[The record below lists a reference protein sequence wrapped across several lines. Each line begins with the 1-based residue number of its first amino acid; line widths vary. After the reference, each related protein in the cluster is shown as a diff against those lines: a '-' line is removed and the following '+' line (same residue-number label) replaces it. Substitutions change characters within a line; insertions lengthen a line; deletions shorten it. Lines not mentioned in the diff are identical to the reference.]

1 MYWRGNV
8 FKDCEFPRV
17 FGKRKEVKEIGF
29 LDRSANIN
37 FRIYNYWYNYR
48 MYINSYLSYVRKKKA
63 KKLFVIGMILIGI
76 TLLIFAFFFYFGFIQ
91 GGLAPN

>member
-1 MYWRGNV
+1 MDFWTGVLILISGYTI
-8 FKDCEFPRV
+8 
-17 FGKRKEVKEIGF
+17 IGTIIGCI
-29 LDRSANIN
+29 LIV
-37 FRIYNYWYNYR
+37 IHL
-48 MYINSYLSYVRKKKA
+48 YLKYVRKKKA

>member
-1 MYWRGNV
+1 MDFWTGVLILISGYTI
-8 FKDCEFPRV
+8 
-17 FGKRKEVKEIGF
+17 IGTIIGCI
-29 LDRSANIN
+29 LIV
-37 FRIYNYWYNYR
+37 IYL
-48 MYINSYLSYVRKKKA
+48 YLKYVGKKKA